1 MLHHAVNVTSMKAEL
16 FTIRCSIN
24 QATNLTGIN
33 KIIVITDS
41 IHSTKKI
48 LDYSSHP
55 FQIHVASIFHEL
67 RNLFDNSY
75 NNVIEF

>member
-1 MLHHAVNVTSMKAEL
+1 MKAEL

-55 FQIHVASIFHEL
+55 FQIHVASIFYEL